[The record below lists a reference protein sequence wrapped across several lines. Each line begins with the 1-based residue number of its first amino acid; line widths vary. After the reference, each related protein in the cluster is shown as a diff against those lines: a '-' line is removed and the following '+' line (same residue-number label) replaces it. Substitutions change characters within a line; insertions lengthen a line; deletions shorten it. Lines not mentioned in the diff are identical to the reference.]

1 MRGVSDASAMLPH
14 SLCLALFSFSPP
26 PLWAWILMC
35 LATIFGAACSRIDF
49 LLPVIFVGVG
59 LTAFSSRLVF
69 LVTFFDSLR
78 GHTFGKG
85 HGAAPDSHV
94 GVEPEAAAIEEQG
107 LGWTASYKSGK
118 GPDTITSGLEGAW
131 TAQPTKWDNGY
142 FENLLSNEWEEA
154 KTCVTFLPS
163 FLSFFFLPSLNF

>member
-1 MRGVSDASAMLPH
+1 MFAKK
-14 SLCLALFSFSPP
+14 
-26 PLWAWILMC
+26 
-35 LATIFGAACSRIDF
+35 IDF
-49 LLPVIFVGVG
+49 LLPTIFVVVG
-59 LTAFSSRLVF
+59 LTAFSSRLVCR
-69 LVTFFDSLR
+69 VTFFDSFR

-94 GVEPEAAAIEEQG
+94 GVEPEAAAVEEQG

-154 KTCVTFLPS
+154 KTCVIFSSLLP
-163 FLSFFFLPSLNF
+163 

>member
-1 MRGVSDASAMLPH
+1 M
-14 SLCLALFSFSPP
+14 
-26 PLWAWILMC
+26 
-35 LATIFGAACSRIDF
+35 
-49 LLPVIFVGVG
+49 G
-59 LTAFSSRLVF
+59 LTAFSSRLVCR
-69 LVTFFDSLR
+69 VTVFDSFR

-94 GVEPEAAAIEEQG
+94 GVEPEAASVEEQG
-107 LGWTASYKSGK
+107 FGWTASYKSGK

-154 KTCVTFLPS
+154 KTCVIFP
-163 FLSFFFLPSLNF
+163 PSLNF